1 LLFTGALGREMDGL
15 GRVGAGQRVDR
26 MGRVDG
32 SERQAVMA
40 QAADLGNAKVPEAV
54 PAADRA
60 SVSVAYHN
68 AFISAYAGILR
79 ISAALALSGALMAFI
94 FVKKGRVD

>member
-1 LLFTGALGREMDGL
+1 
-15 GRVGAGQRVDR
+15 
-26 MGRVDG
+26 
-32 SERQAVMA
+32 
-40 QAADLGNAKVPEAV
+40 VPEAV